1 MCTAKIL
8 IPVKRSGR
16 QGFESSCYV
25 EWTEIYAAGFESMQ
39 ARRDTQL
46 SAAAVEDSA
55 KDEAVLT
62 ILGEQ
67 WVRMRVR
74 TDPPAKRWM
83 RVSRSPITIAQPSLF
98 CSLLLCLFNLSS
110 LFCALSL
117 CLSLSLRLRSPHI
130 YSRKINPS
138 IPTSVDSEESN

>member
-16 QGFESSCYV
+16 QAFESSCYV

-55 KDEAVLT
+55 KDEAVL
-62 ILGEQ
+62 GEQ

-98 CSLLLCLFNLSS
+98 CSLLLRPFDLSS
-110 LFCALSL
+110 LFRSLSL
-117 CLSLSLRLRSPHI
+117 CLSLSAVLFTPYLLWQDQSKYSHI
-130 YSRKINPS
+130 C
-138 IPTSVDSEESN
+138 

>member
-16 QGFESSCYV
+16 QAFESSCYV

-98 CSLLLCLFNLSS
+98 CSLLLQFVLSVS
-110 LFCALSL
+110 LTLSMSVSVCGSVHPISTL
-117 CLSLSLRLRSPHI
+117 ARSIQVFPHLLI
-130 YSRKINPS
+130 ARKAI
-138 IPTSVDSEESN
+138 E